1 MMKKFRRL
9 MSALIFADRGPAR
22 ITRSAI
28 VALAVAATG
37 PALALTIN
45 LRFDPDS
52 TFTAA
57 GLSSTDIANMKTAA
71 SYAASQFTNNL
82 TDSINVNIRV
92 TAVSGTST
100 LGMSSTSL
108 RSVSSYAA
116 LRSAVSSDSKTA
128 DDATVLSVG
137 GSLPSA
143 DPIGT
148 THLYFVSRSEAK
160 ALNLI
165 PNDLT
170 NDG

>member
-1 MMKKFRRL
+1 MKTLHRL
-9 MSALIFADRGPAR
+9 MSELIFADRGPAR

-28 VALAVAATG
+28 VALAIAASG

-45 LRFDPDS
+45 LTYDPDS

-82 TDSINVNIRV
+82 TGSINVNIRV

-108 RSVSSYAA
+108 RSVSS
-116 LRSAVSSDSKTA
+116 
-128 DDATVLSVG
+128 
-137 GSLPSA
+137 
-143 DPIGT
+143 
-148 THLYFVSRSEAK
+148 
-160 ALNLI
+160 
-165 PNDLT
+165 
-170 NDG
+170 